1 MIIAKDEGLFKRNG
15 GQTMDQKAVFFS
27 PVGRLYLLAD
37 EKGLKELCL
46 GGQAEQKY
54 PDMACDLN
62 DNSLTAKILQETKD
76 WLRRYFA
83 GEKPEITEL
92 KLNLSGTAFRQKVW
106 KILCEIPY
114 GQTVTYGQIA
124 ERIAREEGKK
134 KMSAQAVGGAVGHN
148 PIAIIVPCHRVIGS
162 DGSLTGYAYGLDMKR
177 RLLELERRDKW

>member
-1 MIIAKDEGLFKRNG
+1 
-15 GQTMDQKAVFFS
+15 MDQTAVFFS
-27 PVGRLYLLAD
+27 PVGRLNLLAD

-46 GGQAEQKY
+46 GDPTDLTDPAEQKY
-54 PDMACDLN
+54 SDMACDAD
-62 DNSLTAKILQETKD
+62 DNSVTAKILQETKD

-124 ERIAREEGKK
+124 ARIAREEGKK

-162 DGSLTGYAYGLDMKR
+162 DGSLTGYAYGLEKKR
-177 RLLELERRDKW
+177 WLLEHEHAWRGETNGKKL

>member
-1 MIIAKDEGLFKRNG
+1 
-15 GQTMDQKAVFFS
+15 MDQTAVFLS

-37 EKGLKELCL
+37 EKGLKKLCL
-46 GGQAEQKY
+46 GDQTDPKEQKN
-54 PDMACDLN
+54 PDMVCDLN
-62 DNSLTAKILQETKD
+62 GHSGTEKILQETKD

-92 KLNLSGTAFRQKVW
+92 KLNLSGTPFRQKVW

-114 GQTVTYGQIA
+114 GETVTYGQIA
-124 ERIAREEGKK
+124 ARIAREEGKK

-148 PIAIIVPCHRVIGS
+148 PIAIIVPCHRVVGS

-177 RLLELERRDKW
+177 RLLEHEHAWRGETNGKKL

>member
-1 MIIAKDEGLFKRNG
+1 
-15 GQTMDQKAVFFS
+15 MDQTAVFFS
-27 PVGRLYLLAD
+27 PVGRLNLLAD

-46 GGQAEQKY
+46 GDPTDPAEQKY
-54 PDMACDLN
+54 SDMACDA
-62 DNSLTAKILQETKD
+62 DDYSVTAKILQETKE

-124 ERIAREEGKK
+124 ARITREEGQK

-177 RLLELERRDKW
+177 RLLEHEHAWRGETNGEKL

>member
-1 MIIAKDEGLFKRNG
+1 
-15 GQTMDQKAVFFS
+15 MDQTAVFFS
-27 PVGRLYLLAD
+27 PVGRLNLLAD

-46 GGQAEQKY
+46 GDPTDPAEQKY
-54 PDMACDLN
+54 PDRISNLDEH
-62 DNSLTAKILQETKD
+62 SVTAKILQETKD

-124 ERIAREEGKK
+124 AWIAREEGKK

-177 RLLELERRDKW
+177 RLLEHEHAWRGETNGEKL